1 MNLVATIKLR
11 LSVALSTTQMVQLT
25 SDSVWLIERDH
36 WRPRTS
42 SHYYPRLLRSQSA
55 NAVHSQRSMVPVRQ
69 HR

>member
-11 LSVALSTTQMVQLT
+11 PSVALSTTQMVQLT

-36 WRPRTS
+36 RRPRTNR
-42 SHYYPRLLRSQSA
+42 HYPRLLRSQSA

>member
-11 LSVALSTTQMVQLT
+11 PSVALSTTQMAQLT
-25 SDSVWLIERDH
+25 SDSVWLVKQERR
-36 WRPRTS
+36 RPRTS
-42 SHYYPRLLRSQSA
+42 RHYPRLLRSQSA